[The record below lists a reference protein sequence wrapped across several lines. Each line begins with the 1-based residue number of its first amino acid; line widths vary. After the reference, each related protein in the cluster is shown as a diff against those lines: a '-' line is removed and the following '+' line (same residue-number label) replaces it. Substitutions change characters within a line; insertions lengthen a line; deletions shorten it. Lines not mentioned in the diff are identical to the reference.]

1 MQNWCQVQNTE
12 FLADTACGDNVI
24 AKLNKPPAL
33 SAGQVIAA
41 RLLDVIKI
49 VCGRIVQ
56 AELRVVTGK

>member
-12 FLADTACGDNVI
+12 VPRDTACGDNVI
-24 AKLNKPPAL
+24 AELNKPPAL

-41 RLLDVIKI
+41 RLLDVVEI

-56 AELRVVTGK
+56 VELRVVTGK